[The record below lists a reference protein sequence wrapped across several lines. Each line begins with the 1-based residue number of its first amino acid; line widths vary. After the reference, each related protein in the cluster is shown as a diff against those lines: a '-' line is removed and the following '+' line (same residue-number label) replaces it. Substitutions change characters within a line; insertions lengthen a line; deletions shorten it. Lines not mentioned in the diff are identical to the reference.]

1 MTTPAWVPETP
12 VGWVVDQT
20 RRYFEVKKE
29 LNSDRSISQVLSLTL
44 RGVVQNDPDNP
55 EGLVPSDYGT
65 YQIFDEGDL
74 VFKLID
80 LENLRTS
87 RVGLVP
93 ESGIMSSAY
102 IRLVPRSSMD
112 SRFAYWYY
120 YSLWVRNIYNQLGGG
135 VRATLGSADLLALPV
150 VVPPMEEQRR
160 IADFLDDQVGRIDQA
175 IGLRGR
181 QEAAYSDL
189 LESRIEELIYGL
201 KELPSSEPS
210 GGHLAATIAVN
221 RAPSEWRR
229 CRLKSVAQRSRAI
242 RGDTS
247 APLLSLSSQGFLRTR
262 ADDQQPPADA
272 SLPRYLLVKPDDLV
286 VNPMWLL
293 GGAIAVSNMSG
304 AVSPDYRAF
313 HLDHSVAPRYVH
325 HLLRSRLYMDQYKLY
340 MRADTTFDRRVQQH
354 DLDNMPIALPPR
366 YEQVSRAAVLDRSAS
381 EALKIEEAFAGWKQV
396 LEERKR
402 ALITAA
408 VTGQLDI
415 TVARPLTAPWV
426 SSGLSASVE
435 SPVVSVGVAL

>member
-175 IGLRGR
+175 IGLRKTQLELLEVSRRGKLTTMMFDSSRTTQPVRAAAIVQLGR
-181 QEAAYSDL
+181 QRSPENADGYHLTPYLRSANVTDGQIRTDDVYEMNFDPAEQRVFELKHGDILVTEGAGSA
-189 LESRIEELIYGL
+189 ESVGASARWQG
-201 KELPSSEPS
+201 ELPGVICFQNTLIRIRPRPGVSTCEY
-210 GGHLAATIAVN
+210 LYWWA
-221 RAPSEWRR
+221 RASF
-229 CRLKSVAQRSRAI
+229 A
-242 RGDTS
+242 
-247 APLLSLSSQGFLRTR
+247 
-262 ADDQQPPADA
+262 
-272 SLPRYLLVKPDDLV
+272 
-286 VNPMWLL
+286 
-293 GGAIAVSNMSG
+293 SG
-304 AVSPDYRAF
+304 AMRTWASGANIL
-313 HLDHSVAPRYVH
+313 HIGSAGL
-325 HLLRSRLYMDQYKLY
+325 SR
-340 MRADTTFDRRVQQH
+340 
-354 DLDNMPIALPPR
+354 MPIPIRTETEQNQIALTMDAAECSFSAER
-366 YEQVSRAAVLDRSAS
+366 NSMQVS
-381 EALKIEEAFAGWKQV
+381 IQIF
-396 LEERKR
+396 EERKR
-402 ALITAA
+402 SLITAA
-408 VTGQLDI
+408 VTGHLDVV
-415 TVARPLTAPWV
+415 TARPLAGPWV
-426 SSGLSASVE
+426 SNNLGTAVE
-435 SPVVSVGVAL
+435 QPAMATGVAL